1 MTGLTIVLGILAL
14 LLGLAVIVLIVRR
27 PAPEDPAMRELRS
40 EVQQLRQT
48 TEQSIQS
55 VASIFSSQVQSVTSH
70 VQSSLAGATSD
81 LGGRLDSIN
90 RQVTDQLNQSSNL
103 MNANAQAVSE
113 RMASVQSTFAGL
125 QKQVGEMTERAR
137 QLSDLSKSVTAI
149 EHVLRAPKMRGN
161 FGEEQLENLL
171 GMVFAKQQFALQY
184 RFASGEITDAI
195 LFLPLGNVAIDSKFP
210 LENFRR
216 IVEGATEDEKK
227 AARRDFLK
235 DVRKRVDE
243 IAARYIRPAEGT
255 LPFALMYVPAENVY
269 YETIIRDDEGNQL
282 HRYCLDKRVVPV
294 SPNSFY
300 AYLQTILVG
309 LKGMQVSERA
319 ESIVREIESLRIEL
333 GKFNKAYDTV
343 GQHLRNAAAKFDEGD
358 KLLTKVELRVEGL
371 AGNGAEQKVLFP
383 DAEKKVLGAGSG

>member
-1 MTGLTIVLGILAL
+1 MTIVLGILVL
-14 LLGLAVIVLIVRR
+14 LLGIAVIALMMRK
-27 PAPEDPAMRELRS
+27 PAAEDPTVKELRS
-40 EVQQLRQT
+40 DIQQLRQT
-48 TEQSIQS
+48 TEQSIQN
-55 VASIFSSQVQSVTSH
+55 VASIFSSQLQSVTLN
-70 VQSSLAGATSD
+70 VQSSLVGATSE
-81 LGGRLDSIN
+81 LGGRLESIN

-113 RMASVQSTFAGL
+113 RMASVQNTFAGL
-125 QKQVGEMTERAR
+125 QKQVGEMTEQAR

-171 GMVFAKQQFALQY
+171 GLVFAKQQYALQY
-184 RFASGEITDAI
+184 RFPSGEISDAI

-216 IVEGATEDEKK
+216 IVEGATDDEKK

-235 DVRKRVDE
+235 DVRRRIDE
-243 IAARYIRPAEGT
+243 IAAKYIRPAEGT

-282 HRYCLDKRVVPV
+282 YRYCLDKRVIPV

-343 GQHLRNAAAKFDEGD
+343 GQHIRNAAARFDEGN
-358 KLLTKVELRVEGL
+358 KLLAKVELRVESL
-371 AGNGAEQKVLFP
+371 AGNGAEQKALFP
-383 DAEKKVLGAGSG
+383 EAEKKALGAGSV